1 MPDFTDKIQLLLH
14 VAAEK
19 YKLNREDYNRY
30 SVKRGLRNPDGT
42 GVLAGLTSIGEV
54 RGYIIDDGEKV
65 PVEGDLLY
73 RGIRVNDLVEHS
85 RAEGR
90 LGFEEVTFLILFG
103 VLPDREMLEQF
114 TAILSSLRPLP
125 SHFTEDIILKSPSP
139 DIMNKLARC
148 ILASYSF
155 DRMPNDT
162 SLSNLMR
169 QCIELI
175 ARMPTMTAYAYQA
188 KNHYY
193 EGQSLII
200 HSPQPH
206 LSAAENFLHMLRPNH
221 EYTREEAE
229 ILDLML
235 MLHAEHGGGNN
246 SAFACRVVSS
256 SGTDTYS
263 AIAAAVGSL
272 KGPKHGGANA
282 KVMAMMEDIKENV
295 KNWDD
300 LDEVEY
306 YLEQIIEKKA
316 GDKSGLIYGM
326 GHAVYTLS
334 DPRAIL
340 LKQKAKELAAVKG
353 FAKEYALYEAVETL
367 TPKVFAAVKGDSKVI
382 SANVDMYSGFVYKM
396 LGIPPELYTPLFV
409 MSRIVGWS
417 AHRIE
422 EVISGGRIIRPAYKS
437 VCPHFTYVPLDKR

>member
-1 MPDFTDKIQLLLH
+1 LFDYADNIQLLIK

-19 YKLNREDYNRY
+19 YKLDRQNYSRY

-65 PVEGDLLY
+65 PVDGDLLY
-73 RGIRVNDLVEHS
+73 RGIRVNDLVHHC

-90 LGFEEVTFLILFG
+90 LGFEEVIFLILFG
-103 VLPDREMLEQF
+103 VLPDRDMLEQF
-114 TAILSSLRPLP
+114 TTILSNLRPLP
-125 SHFTEDIILKSPSP
+125 DHFTEDIILKSPSP

-155 DRMPNDT
+155 DPTPNDIN
-162 SLSNLMR
+162 LPNLMR

-200 HSPQPH
+200 HSPMEN
-206 LSAAENFLHMLRPNH
+206 LSAAENFLHMLRPTH
-221 EYTREEAE
+221 KYTREEAE

-300 LDEVEY
+300 LDEVEF
-306 YLEQIIEKKA
+306 YLEQIIEKKV
-316 GDKSGLIYGM
+316 GDKSGLVYGM

-340 LKQKAKELAAVKG
+340 LKEKAKELAAQKG

-396 LGIPPELYTPLFV
+396 LDIPPELYTPLFV
-409 MSRIVGWS
+409 MARIVGWS

>member
-1 MPDFTDKIQLLLH
+1 MFDYADNIQLLIK

-19 YKLNREDYNRY
+19 YKLDRQNYSRY

-65 PVEGDLLY
+65 PVDGDLLY
-73 RGIRVNDLVEHS
+73 RGIRVNDLVHHC

-90 LGFEEVTFLILFG
+90 LGFEEVIFLILFG
-103 VLPDREMLEQF
+103 VLPDRDMLEQF
-114 TAILSSLRPLP
+114 TTILSNLRPLP
-125 SHFTEDIILKSPSP
+125 DHFTEDIILKSPSP

-155 DRMPNDT
+155 DPTPNDIN
-162 SLSNLMR
+162 LPNLMR

-200 HSPQPH
+200 HSPMEN
-206 LSAAENFLHMLRPNH
+206 LSAAENFLHMLRPTH
-221 EYTREEAE
+221 KYTREEAE

-300 LDEVEY
+300 LDEVEF
-306 YLEQIIEKKA
+306 YLEQIIEKKV
-316 GDKSGLIYGM
+316 GDKSGLVYGM

-340 LKQKAKELAAVKG
+340 LKEKAKELAVQKG

-396 LGIPPELYTPLFV
+396 LDIPPELYTPLFV
-409 MSRIVGWS
+409 MARIVGWS

>member
-1 MPDFTDKIQLLLH
+1 MFWQ
-14 VAAEK
+14 V
-19 YKLNREDYNRY
+19 
-30 SVKRGLRNPDGT
+30 S
-42 GVLAGLTSIGEV
+42 TSIGEV

-65 PVEGDLLY
+65 PVDGDLLY
-73 RGIRVNDLVEHS
+73 RGIRVNDLVNHC

-90 LGFEEVTFLILFG
+90 LGFEEVIFLILFG
-103 VLPDREMLEQF
+103 VLPDRDMLNQF
-114 TAILSSLRPLP
+114 TTILSNLRPLP
-125 SHFTEDIILKSPSP
+125 DHFTEDIILKSPSP

-155 DRMPNDT
+155 DQTPNDIT
-162 SLSNLMR
+162 LPNLMR

-200 HSPQPH
+200 HSPMEN
-206 LSAAENFLHMLRPNH
+206 LSAAENFLHMLRPTH
-221 EYTREEAE
+221 EYTREEVE

-300 LDEVEY
+300 LDEVEF

-316 GDKSGLIYGM
+316 GDKSGLVYGM

-340 LKQKAKELAAVKG
+340 LKEKAKELAAQKG
-353 FAKEYALYEAVETL
+353 FAAEYALYEAVETL

-396 LGIPPELYTPLFV
+396 LDIPPNSIRRCLSWRVL
-409 MSRIVGWS
+409 SVGVRT
-417 AHRIE
+417 ALKKCFP
-422 EVISGGRIIRPAYKS
+422 GGRIIRPAYKS
-437 VCPHFTYVPLDKR
+437 VCPHFTYVPIDKR

>member
-1 MPDFTDKIQLLLH
+1 MFDYADNIQLLIK

-19 YKLNREDYNRY
+19 YKLDRQNYSRY

-65 PVEGDLLY
+65 PVDGDLLY
-73 RGIRVNDLVEHS
+73 RGIRVNDLVNHC

-90 LGFEEVTFLILFG
+90 LGFEEVIFLILFG
-103 VLPDREMLEQF
+103 VLPDRDMLNQF
-114 TAILSSLRPLP
+114 TTILSNLRPLP
-125 SHFTEDIILKSPSP
+125 DHFTEDIILKSPSP

-155 DRMPNDT
+155 DQTPNDIT
-162 SLSNLMR
+162 LPNLMR

-200 HSPQPH
+200 HSPIEN
-206 LSAAENFLHMLRPNH
+206 LSAAENFLHMLRPTH
-221 EYTREEAE
+221 EYTREEVE

-300 LDEVEY
+300 LDEVEF

-316 GDKSGLIYGM
+316 GDKSGLVYGM

-340 LKQKAKELAAVKG
+340 LKEKAKELAAQKG
-353 FAKEYALYEAVETL
+353 FAAEYALYEAVETL

-396 LGIPPELYTPLFV
+396 LDIPPELYTPLFV
-409 MSRIVGWS
+409 MARIVGWS

-422 EVISGGRIIRPAYKS
+422 EVLSGGRIIRPAYKS
-437 VCPHFTYVPLDKR
+437 VCPHFTYVPIDKR

>member
-1 MPDFTDKIQLLLH
+1 MFDYADRLQLLLK
-14 VAAEK
+14 VATEK
-19 YKLNREDYNRY
+19 YKLNRDDYNRY
-30 SVKRGLRNPDGT
+30 NVKRGLRNPDGT
-42 GVLAGLTSIGEV
+42 GVLAGLTAIGEV
-54 RGYIIDDGEKV
+54 RGYIVDDGEKV
-65 PVEGDLLY
+65 PIDGDLLY
-73 RGIRVNDLVEHS
+73 RGIRINDLVEHC
-85 RAEGR
+85 RAEKR
-90 LGFEEVTFLILFG
+90 LGFEEVAFLILFG
-103 VLPDREMLEQF
+103 VLPDQEMLDQF
-114 TAILSSLRPLP
+114 TAILSALRPLP

-155 DRMPNDT
+155 DKTPNDIH
-162 SLSNLMR
+162 LPNLMR

-200 HSPQPH
+200 HSPQEN
-206 LSAAENFLHMLRPNH
+206 LSAAENFLYMLRPTH
-221 EYTREEAE
+221 EYTREEVE

-282 KVMAMMEDIKENV
+282 KVIAMMEDIKAHV

-306 YLEQIIEKKA
+306 YLEQIIDKKA
-316 GDKSGLIYGM
+316 GDRSGLIYGM

-340 LKQKAKELAAVKG
+340 LKEKAKELAAQKG
-353 FAKEYALYEAVETL
+353 FGAEYALYEAVETL
-367 TPKVFAAVKGDSKVI
+367 TPKVFASVKGDSKVI

-396 LGIPPELYTPLFV
+396 LDIPPELYTPLFV
-409 MSRIVGWS
+409 MARIVGWS

-422 EVISGGRIIRPAYKS
+422 EIISGGRIIRPAYKS
-437 VCPHFTYVPLDKR
+437 VCPHFTYVPISKR

>member
-1 MPDFTDKIQLLLH
+1 MFDYADKIQLLIK

-19 YKLNREDYNRY
+19 YKLNRQDYSRY
-30 SVKRGLRNPDGT
+30 NVKRGLRNPDGT

-65 PVEGDLLY
+65 PVDGDLLY
-73 RGIRVNDLVEHS
+73 RGIRVNDLVEHC
-85 RAEGR
+85 RKENR
-90 LGFEEVTFLILFG
+90 LGFEEVIFLILFG
-103 VLPDREMLEQF
+103 VLPDREMLNQF
-114 TAILSSLRPLP
+114 TSILSSLRPLP

-155 DRMPNDT
+155 DKTPNDI
-162 SLSNLMR
+162 SLPNLMR

-200 HSPQPH
+200 HSPQEN

-221 EYTREEAE
+221 EYTREEVE

-316 GDKSGLIYGM
+316 GDKSGLVYGM

-340 LKQKAKELAAVKG
+340 LKEKAKELAAQKG
-353 FAKEYALYEAVETL
+353 FGAEYALYEAVETL

-437 VCPHFTYVPLDKR
+437 VCPHFTYVPIDKR

>member
-1 MPDFTDKIQLLLH
+1 MFDYADNIQLLIK

-19 YKLNREDYNRY
+19 YKLDRQNYSRY

-65 PVEGDLLY
+65 PVDGDLLY
-73 RGIRVNDLVEHS
+73 RGIRVNDLVHHC

-90 LGFEEVTFLILFG
+90 LGFEEVIFLILFG
-103 VLPDREMLEQF
+103 VLPDRDMLEQF
-114 TAILSSLRPLP
+114 TTILSNLRPLP
-125 SHFTEDIILKSPSP
+125 DHFTEDIILKSPSP

-155 DRMPNDT
+155 DPTPNDIN
-162 SLSNLMR
+162 LPNLMR

-200 HSPQPH
+200 HSPMEN
-206 LSAAENFLHMLRPNH
+206 LSAAENFLHMLRPTH
-221 EYTREEAE
+221 KYTREEAE

-300 LDEVEY
+300 LDEVEF
-306 YLEQIIEKKA
+306 YLEQIIEKKV
-316 GDKSGLIYGM
+316 GDKSGLVYGM

-340 LKQKAKELAAVKG
+340 LKEKAKELAAQKG

-396 LGIPPELYTPLFV
+396 LDIPPELYTPLFV
-409 MSRIVGWS
+409 MARIVGWS

>member
-1 MPDFTDKIQLLLH
+1 MFDYADNIQLLIK

-19 YKLNREDYNRY
+19 YKLDRQNYSRY

-65 PVEGDLLY
+65 PVDGDLLY
-73 RGIRVNDLVEHS
+73 RGIRVNDLVNHC

-90 LGFEEVTFLILFG
+90 LGFEEVIFLILFG
-103 VLPDREMLEQF
+103 VLPDRDMLNQF
-114 TAILSSLRPLP
+114 TTILSNLRPLP
-125 SHFTEDIILKSPSP
+125 DHFTEDIILKSPSP

-155 DRMPNDT
+155 DQTPNDIT
-162 SLSNLMR
+162 LPNLMR

-200 HSPQPH
+200 HSPMEN
-206 LSAAENFLHMLRPNH
+206 LSAAENFLHMLRPTH
-221 EYTREEAE
+221 EYTREEVE

-300 LDEVEY
+300 LDEVEF

-316 GDKSGLIYGM
+316 GDKSGLVYGM

-340 LKQKAKELAAVKG
+340 LKEKAKELAAQKG
-353 FAKEYALYEAVETL
+353 FAAEYALYEAVETL

-396 LGIPPELYTPLFV
+396 LDIPPELYTPLFV
-409 MSRIVGWS
+409 MARIVGWS

-422 EVISGGRIIRPAYKS
+422 EVLSGRPYYPS
-437 VCPHFTYVPLDKR
+437 GI

>member
-1 MPDFTDKIQLLLH
+1 MFDYADQIQLLIK

-19 YKLNREDYNRY
+19 FKLNRQDYSRY
-30 SVKRGLRNPDGT
+30 NVKRGLRNPDGT

-65 PVEGDLLY
+65 PVDGDLLY
-73 RGIRVNDLVEHS
+73 RGIRVNDLVEHC
-85 RAEGR
+85 RKENR
-90 LGFEEVTFLILFG
+90 LGFEEVIFLILFG
-103 VLPDREMLEQF
+103 VLPDREMLNQF
-114 TAILSSLRPLP
+114 TSILSSLRPLP

-155 DRMPNDT
+155 DKTPNDI
-162 SLSNLMR
+162 SLPNLMR

-200 HSPQPH
+200 HSPQEN

-221 EYTREEAE
+221 EYTREEVE

-316 GDKSGLIYGM
+316 GDKSGLVYGM

-340 LKQKAKELAAVKG
+340 LKEKAKELAAQKG
-353 FAKEYALYEAVETL
+353 FGAEYALYEAVETL

-437 VCPHFTYVPLDKR
+437 VCPHFTYVPIDKR

>member
-1 MPDFTDKIQLLLH
+1 MSDFTDKIQLLLH

-30 SVKRGLRNPDGT
+30 GVKRGLRNPDGT

-114 TAILSSLRPLP
+114 TSILSSLRPLP

-155 DRMPNDT
+155 DRLPNDT

-316 GDKSGLIYGM
+316 GDKSGLVYGM

-340 LKQKAKELAAVKG
+340 LKQKAKDLAAVKG

>member
-1 MPDFTDKIQLLLH
+1 MFDYTDNIQLLIK

-19 YKLNREDYNRY
+19 YKLDRQNYSRY

-65 PVEGDLLY
+65 PVDGDLLY
-73 RGIRVNDLVEHS
+73 RGIRVNDLVSHC

-90 LGFEEVTFLILFG
+90 LGFEEVIFLILFG
-103 VLPDREMLEQF
+103 VLPDRDMLDQF
-114 TAILSSLRPLP
+114 TAILSNLRPLP
-125 SHFTEDIILKSPSP
+125 DHFTEDIILKSPSP

-155 DRMPNDT
+155 DQTPNDIN
-162 SLSNLMR
+162 LPNLMR

-200 HSPQPH
+200 HSPQEN
-206 LSAAENFLHMLRPNH
+206 LSAAENFLHMLRPTH
-221 EYTREEAE
+221 EYTREEVE

-300 LDEVEY
+300 LDEVEF

-316 GDKSGLIYGM
+316 GDKSGLVYGM

-340 LKQKAKELAAVKG
+340 LKEKAKELAAQKG
-353 FAKEYALYEAVETL
+353 FAAEYALYEAVETL

-396 LGIPPELYTPLFV
+396 LDIPPELYTPLFV
-409 MSRIVGWS
+409 MARIVGWS

>member
-1 MPDFTDKIQLLLH
+1 MFDYADKIQLLLK

-19 YKLNREDYNRY
+19 YKLDRQNYSRY

-65 PVEGDLLY
+65 PVDGDLLY
-73 RGIRVNDLVEHS
+73 RGIRVNDLVHHC

-90 LGFEEVTFLILFG
+90 LGFEEVIFLILFG
-103 VLPDREMLEQF
+103 VLPDRDMLDQF
-114 TAILSSLRPLP
+114 TSILANLRPLP
-125 SHFTEDIILKSPSP
+125 DHFTEDIILKSPSP

-155 DRMPNDT
+155 DPTPNDIN
-162 SLSNLMR
+162 LPNLMR

-200 HSPQPH
+200 HSPLEN
-206 LSAAENFLHMLRPNH
+206 LSAAENFLHMLRPNN
-221 EYTREEAE
+221 EYTREEVE

-300 LDEVEY
+300 LDEVEF

-316 GDKSGLIYGM
+316 GDKSGLVYGM

-340 LKQKAKELAAVKG
+340 LKEKAKELAAQKG
-353 FAKEYALYEAVETL
+353 FAAEYALYEAVETL

-437 VCPHFTYVPLDKR
+437 VCPHFTYVPIDKR

>member
-1 MPDFTDKIQLLLH
+1 MFDYADKIQLLIK

-19 YKLNREDYNRY
+19 YKLNRQDYSRY
-30 SVKRGLRNPDGT
+30 NVKRGLRNPDGT

-65 PVEGDLLY
+65 PVDGDLLY
-73 RGIRVNDLVEHS
+73 RGIRVNDLVEHC
-85 RAEGR
+85 RKENR
-90 LGFEEVTFLILFG
+90 LGFEEVIFLILFG
-103 VLPDREMLEQF
+103 VLPDREMLNQF
-114 TAILSSLRPLP
+114 TSILSSLRPLP

-155 DRMPNDT
+155 DKTPNDI
-162 SLSNLMR
+162 SLPNLMR

-200 HSPQPH
+200 HSPQEN

-221 EYTREEAE
+221 EYTREEVE

-282 KVMAMMEDIKENV
+282 KRM
-295 KNWDD
+295 
-300 LDEVEY
+300 
-306 YLEQIIEKKA
+306 
-316 GDKSGLIYGM
+316 
-326 GHAVYTLS
+326 
-334 DPRAIL
+334 
-340 LKQKAKELAAVKG
+340 
-353 FAKEYALYEAVETL
+353 
-367 TPKVFAAVKGDSKVI
+367 
-382 SANVDMYSGFVYKM
+382 
-396 LGIPPELYTPLFV
+396 
-409 MSRIVGWS
+409 
-417 AHRIE
+417 
-422 EVISGGRIIRPAYKS
+422 
-437 VCPHFTYVPLDKR
+437 